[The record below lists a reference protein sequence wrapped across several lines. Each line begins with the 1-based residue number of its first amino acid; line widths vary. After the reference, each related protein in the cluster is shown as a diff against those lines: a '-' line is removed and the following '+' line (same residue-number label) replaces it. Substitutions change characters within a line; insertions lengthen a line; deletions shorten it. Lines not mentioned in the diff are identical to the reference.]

1 MAGIE
6 YYDWDSEDYGPKVLE
21 GTEDWEN
28 VIEYQSSSGYS
39 WAEFRAYYSPSARKF
54 FWKSRQGCSCNSWV
68 TGIKSASDMCVGD
81 SHQLLAEIKSLID
94 PIKITNEEEEE
105 DDEFYLSGLNNYVGY
120 AFEDAQKIAGKVRE
134 FMRDLRSRDPDNTY
148 L

>member
-1 MAGIE
+1 
-6 YYDWDSEDYGPKVLE
+6 
-21 GTEDWEN
+21 
-28 VIEYQSSSGYS
+28 
-39 WAEFRAYYSPSARKF
+39 
-54 FWKSRQGCSCNSWV
+54 
-68 TGIKSASDMCVGD
+68 MCVGD

-105 DDEFYLSGLNNYVGY
+105 DEFYLSGLNNYVGY

-134 FMRDLRSRDPDNTY
+134 FMRDLRRRDPDNTY